1 MPVVC
6 CITAVIRCYCC
17 CY

>member
-6 CITAVIRCYCC
+6 CTTAVIRCYCC